1 MKARILVFLGVWV
14 VIGLVVFSIPGCYG
28 RNCEAT
34 FATFGVD
41 AGQGEMISEN
51 EWESNAQDGEWLYFP
66 RQRSY
71 LFNITA
77 WGGRTPFQVIP
88 YLSAHKFQNE
98 DGANDIIGAGNIAE
112 QSAVG
117 PNAVTMVN
125 DTCSDYYLRL
135 TVNLYPF
142 PPVAPTTTAT
152 TTPVP
157 TTTATTSP

>member
-88 YLSAHKFQNE
+88 YLSAPGLRKGSELTPFGVGSHRGVRGQ
-98 DGANDIIGAGNIAE
+98 IGN
-112 QSAVG
+112 
-117 PNAVTMVN
+117 
-125 DTCSDYYLRL
+125 RL
-135 TVNLYPF
+135 
-142 PPVAPTTTAT
+142 
-152 TTPVP
+152 
-157 TTTATTSP
+157 